1 MSATEAA
8 GPVLVEMS
16 GVEKRFGAAGSAAAT
31 EVLRG
36 VDLRVEAGE
45 HVGIVGPSGSGK
57 STVLHLLGGLELAS
71 AGQVRFEG
79 RDLAQLKPDERAQLR
94 LHHIGFVFQLHH
106 LLPQCTALENVLVPT
121 LGWHDAKARTGAPER
136 ARSLLERVGLG
147 DRSDHRPGQLSGGE
161 CQRVALV
168 RSLIGRPKLL
178 LADEPTG
185 SLDAQGAEQIVEL
198 LIETCRE
205 ENAALVMVTHA
216 EGLAERMQRVLEL
229 RLGRLDVRQSV
240 S

>member
-1 MSATEAA
+1 MSTSEVRDAA
-8 GPVLVEMS
+8 LVEMS

-31 EVLRG
+31 DVLRG
-36 VDLRVEAGE
+36 IDLRVEAGE
-45 HVGIVGPSGSGK
+45 QVGIVGPSGSGK

-71 AGQVRFEG
+71 AGQVHFEG
-79 RDLAQLKPDERAQLR
+79 QDLAHMKPDKRAQLR

-106 LLPQCTALENVLVPT
+106 LLPQCTALENILVPT
-121 LGWHDAKARTGAPER
+121 LGWHDPRER
-136 ARSLLERVGLG
+136 AAAPARAHDLLERVGLG
-147 DRSDHRPGQLSGGE
+147 ARGDHRPGQLSGGE

-229 RLGRLDVRQSV
+229 RLGQLQARQSA